1 MIDRI
6 STKFINI
13 YESKLNNAEIAC
25 INPKYAV
32 EYARYNCLDR
42 FELGEPVIALDALS
56 SYAYAI
62 TILHTRFELGEPA
75 IANNAY
81 ASCMYAIY
89 LIKERFHLGEQIIKT
104 DKFFKSRYEKFFS
117 ISL

>member
-42 FELGEPVIALDALS
+42 FELGESVIV
-56 SYAYAI
+56 
-62 TILHTRFELGEPA
+62 TIKGGKPTPLGVGW
-75 IANNAY
+75 IA
-81 ASCMYAIY
+81 
-89 LIKERFHLGEQIIKT
+89 
-104 DKFFKSRYEKFFS
+104 
-117 ISL
+117 

>member
-1 MIDRI
+1 MI
-6 STKFINI
+6 
-13 YESKLNNAEIAC
+13 
-25 INPKYAV
+25 V
-32 EYARYNCLDR
+32 
-42 FELGEPVIALDALS
+42 
-56 SYAYAI
+56 
-62 TILHTRFELGEPA
+62 LHTRFELGEPK